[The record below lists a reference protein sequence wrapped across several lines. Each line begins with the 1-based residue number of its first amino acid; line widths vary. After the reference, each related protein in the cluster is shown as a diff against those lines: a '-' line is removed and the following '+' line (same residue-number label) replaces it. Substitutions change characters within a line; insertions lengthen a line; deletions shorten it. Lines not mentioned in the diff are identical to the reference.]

1 MNKLER
7 YKWQKLLRAID
18 RLENF
23 EFVKLVQILH
33 KWQTPHLFTRERHE
47 RQSDRRGKAA
57 RLHLNY
63 LPSSSP
69 STPSPLLAS
78 TSSSPSLSSHP
89 PPNNHEKQKKD

>member
-1 MNKLER
+1 MER

-33 KWQTPHLFTRERHE
+33 KWQTPHLFTRERNE
-47 RQSDRRGKAA
+47 RRSDRRGKAA

-69 STPSPLLAS
+69 STPSSPLLTS

-89 PPNNHEKQKKD
+89 PSPYTKE